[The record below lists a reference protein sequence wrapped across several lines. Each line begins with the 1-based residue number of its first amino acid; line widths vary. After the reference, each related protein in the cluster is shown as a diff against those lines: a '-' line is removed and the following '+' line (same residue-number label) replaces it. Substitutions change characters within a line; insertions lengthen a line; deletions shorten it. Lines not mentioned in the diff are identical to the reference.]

1 VVGYPAGWGRIRW
14 VTIRTTC
21 RRCRSPCRRTFRT
34 CNPYRRRPVSR
45 NPRQHVPRI
54 EFLSD
59 EEFAQR
65 ERQRRK
71 ENDDAKW
78 SLILLLIFAAA
89 GFVGYLLGLA

>member
-1 VVGYPAGWGRIRW
+1 
-14 VTIRTTC
+14 
-21 RRCRSPCRRTFRT
+21 
-34 CNPYRRRPVSR
+34 
-45 NPRQHVPRI
+45 VPRI